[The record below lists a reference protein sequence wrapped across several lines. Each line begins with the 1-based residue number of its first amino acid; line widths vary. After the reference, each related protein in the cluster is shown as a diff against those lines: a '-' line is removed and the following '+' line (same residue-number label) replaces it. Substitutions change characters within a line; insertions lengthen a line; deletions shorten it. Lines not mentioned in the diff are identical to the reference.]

1 MTHEKLVAG
10 TTSPT
15 RYTKI
20 IRNPGAGT
28 KYNRT
33 YQETDYVSRY
43 TKTVA
48 GGKDYVPPAPPFDP
62 LAIAEGKGSNWL
74 NTNVY
79 EVGQTVEGRTAEF
92 TGGLEPIT
100 YRYRFQ
106 FKATGSDTWV
116 NGSWTNTTNAKNPV
130 TYELT
135 ETGQIKLQSQAR
147 DSQDPVVQLNSV
159 AGVKTVKEPIPPTT
173 IGVLSIAPPNTSAE
187 PSGVVVCDAIISGDA
202 EDSMFV
208 WTIRSGPATI
218 ISTFNFGNQIQV
230 QVNADA
236 THGESIQVQCD
247 ASNSTSTDSPQSTI
261 AVIVVQIPGN

>member
-43 TKTVA
+43 TKLVA

-62 LAIAEGKGSNWL
+62 LAIAEGQGSNWL
-74 NTNVY
+74 NTNIY
-79 EVGQTVEGRTAEF
+79 EVGQTVSGKTAAF
-92 TGGLEPIT
+92 TGGLEPVT

-106 FKATGSDTWV
+106 FKATESDSWV
-116 NGSWTNTTNAKNPV
+116 NGKWTTTTNAKNDV
-130 TYELT
+130 SCELT
-135 ETGQIKLQSQAR
+135 ETGQVKLQSQAR
-147 DSQDPVVQLNSV
+147 DSQDPIVQLNSTT
-159 AGVKTVKEPIPPTT
+159 GTKTVVNPIPPTT
-173 IGVLSIAPPNTSAE
+173 IGVLTIAPPNTSAE
-187 PSGVVVCDAIISGDA
+187 PTGVVTCDAIISGDA
-202 EDSMFV
+202 EDTMFV
-208 WTIRSGPATI
+208 WNIRSGPGTI
-218 ISTFNFGNQIQV
+218 VSTFNFGNQIQV

-236 THGESIQVQCD
+236 AHGESIQVQCD
-247 ASNSTSTDSPQSTI
+247 ASNSTSTDSPQSTV
-261 AVIVVQIPGN
+261 AVIVVQIP

>member
-10 TTSPT
+10 TSSPT
-15 RYTKI
+15 RFTKI

>member
-10 TTSPT
+10 TSSPT
-15 RYTKI
+15 RFTKI
-20 IRNPGAGT
+20 IRNAGAGT

>member
-10 TTSPT
+10 TSSPT
-15 RYTKI
+15 RFTKI

-33 YQETDYVSRY
+33 YQEVDYVSRY